1 MGLTKPRASQIF
13 DIDYKQATRVIT
25 VSDVT
30 LAGGAPSQ
38 VDGVNL
44 AEDDRVLVT
53 GQSTA
58 SQNGLYFVSA
68 VGTGADGTWLR
79 TTDGNENGE
88 VQAGMIVM
96 VTEGSLYHDTQ
107 WKLTTNNPIVI
118 GTTALTFVIN
128 ILSQIGGS
136 NTQIQYNNAGTMG
149 GSANLTWDGT
159 TLYTNGAVSVTGNI
173 TGNYILGNG
182 SQLTGLPATYGN
194 SNVATFMAAFGSN
207 TISTTGSI
215 TSGNVTGGNILT
227 GGIVSATGNI
237 TGGNITIPGTANIS
251 TFIGNVFFG
260 SVPAQPTWYT
270 IAPLNLNNSLV
281 AATKVQLNLINTGG
295 GANAGSAIDFYT
307 YQISIAAANAEAR
320 IAAID
325 DGNYSAWIS
334 LQTKT
339 PGSTGTN
346 GLVERVKID
355 STGASVVGNVTGG
368 NLRTAGLISAT
379 GAITGAAITG
389 SSLTVSTGNITVGNI
404 VNANGNGVGN
414 IGSAT
419 TYFNTVFAKAT
430 SAQYADLAENYEA
443 DADYAPGTVVVFGG
457 DKEITISNK
466 NHDTAV
472 AGIISTNPS
481 YLMNAGQTGE
491 WVLPVALTGRVPC
504 RVQGPV
510 NKGTVLVTGDIPGTA
525 IAIDTSKFEPGCVV
539 GKSLEIINS
548 TDVVTIEVAVGR
560 L

>member
-44 AEDDRVLVT
+44 AEDDRVLVS
-53 GQSTA
+53 GQNTA
-58 SQNGLYFVSA
+58 SQNGLYFVSS
-68 VGTGADGTWLR
+68 VGTGANGTWVR

-149 GSANLTWDGT
+149 GSPDLTWNGT
-159 TLYTNGAVSVTGNI
+159 TLYTNGAVSATGNI

-182 SQLTGLPATYGN
+182 SQLSGIITTVDANTLTGTTLAA
-194 SNVATFMAAFGSN
+194 NVVTSSLTSVGTLGSLSV
-207 TISTTGSI
+207 T
-215 TSGNVTGGNILT
+215 GNV
-227 GGIVSATGNI
+227 
-237 TGGNITIPGTANIS
+237 
-251 TFIGNVFFG
+251 
-260 SVPAQPTWYT
+260 
-270 IAPLNLNNSLV
+270 NS
-281 AATKVQLNLINTGG
+281 
-295 GANAGSAIDFYT
+295 
-307 YQISIAAANAEAR
+307 
-320 IAAID
+320 
-325 DGNYSAWIS
+325 
-334 LQTKT
+334 
-339 PGSTGTN
+339 
-346 GLVERVKID
+346 
-355 STGASVVGNVTGG
+355 G

-379 GAITGAAITG
+379 GSITVGGDI
-389 SSLTVSTGNITVGNI
+389 SLTGNIVDAAAMIISTSSNGNI
-404 VNANGNGVGN
+404 TLSPNGTGVVVVNKDIQNGQGNGVGN

-443 DADYAPGTVVVFGG
+443 DAEYKPGTVVVFGG
-457 DKEITISNK
+457 AKEITISNK

-481 YLMNAGQTGE
+481 YLMNAGQTGK

-504 RVQGPV
+504 LVQGPV
-510 NKGTVLVTGDIPGTA
+510 AKGTVLVTGDTSGTA
-525 IAIDTSKFEPGCVV
+525 MAIKTSKFVPGCVV
-539 GKSLEIINS
+539 GKSLENINS
-548 TDVVTIEVAVGR
+548 NEVVTIEVAVGR

>member
-1 MGLTKPRASQIF
+1 MGLTKPRAAQIF
-13 DIDYKQATRVIT
+13 DIDYKQATRAIT
-25 VSDVT
+25 VDNIT
-30 LAGGAPSQ
+30 LVGGAPSQ

-44 AEDDRVLVT
+44 AEDDRVLVS

-68 VGTGADGTWLR
+68 VGTGADGTWIR
-79 TTDGNENGE
+79 TSDGNENGE
-88 VQAGMIVM
+88 IQAGMIVM
-96 VTEGSLYHDTQ
+96 VTEGTVYHDTQ
-107 WKLTTNNPIVI
+107 WKLTTNDPIVI

-149 GSANLTWDGT
+149 GSANLTWDGA

-227 GGIVSATGNI
+227 
-237 TGGNITIPGTANIS
+237 
-251 TFIGNVFFG
+251 
-260 SVPAQPTWYT
+260 
-270 IAPLNLNNSLV
+270 
-281 AATKVQLNLINTGG
+281 
-295 GANAGSAIDFYT
+295 
-307 YQISIAAANAEAR
+307 
-320 IAAID
+320 
-325 DGNYSAWIS
+325 
-334 LQTKT
+334 
-339 PGSTGTN
+339 
-346 GLVERVKID
+346 
-355 STGASVVGNVTGG
+355 
-368 NLRTAGLISAT
+368 AGLISAT
-379 GAITGAAITG
+379 GAITVGGDI
-389 SSLTVSTGNITVGNI
+389 SLTGNIVDAAAMIISTSSNGNI
-404 VNANGNGVGN
+404 TLSPNGTGVVVVNKDIQNGQGNGIGN

-457 DKEITISNK
+457 TKEITISNK

-504 RVQGPV
+504 LVQGPV
-510 NKGTVLVTGDIPGTA
+510 TKGTVLVTGDTPGTA
-525 IAIDTSKFEPGCVV
+525 MAIKTSNFVPGCVV
-539 GKSLEIINS
+539 GKSLENIKSDQVKI
-548 TDVVTIEVAVGR
+548 IEVAVGR

>member
-68 VGTGADGTWLR
+68 VGTGANGTWLR

-182 SQLTGLPATYGN
+182 SQLSGIITTVDANTLTGNTLS
-194 SNVATFMAAFGSN
+194 SNVVTSSLTSVGTLGSLSV
-207 TISTTGSI
+207 T
-215 TSGNVTGGNILT
+215 GNVTGGNVSGTNLTGTLTTASQTNITSVGTLTSVSVSGNTTSGNILT
-227 GGIVSATGNI
+227 G
-237 TGGNITIPGTANIS
+237 
-251 TFIGNVFFG
+251 
-260 SVPAQPTWYT
+260 
-270 IAPLNLNNSLV
+270 
-281 AATKVQLNLINTGG
+281 
-295 GANAGSAIDFYT
+295 
-307 YQISIAAANAEAR
+307 
-320 IAAID
+320 
-325 DGNYSAWIS
+325 
-334 LQTKT
+334 
-339 PGSTGTN
+339 
-346 GLVERVKID
+346 
-355 STGASVVGNVTGG
+355 
-368 NLRTAGLISAT
+368 GLISAT
-379 GAITGAAITG
+379 GN
-389 SSLTVSTGNITVGNI
+389 VTGNYFIGNGSQLTGVIASSGAGNLWVVGRIATFYVPIISGILNIIGRAGNI
-404 VNANGNGVGN
+404 
-414 IGSAT
+414 S
-419 TYFNTVFAKAT
+419 
-430 SAQYADLAENYEA
+430 
-443 DADYAPGTVVVFGG
+443 
-457 DKEITISNK
+457 
-466 NHDTAV
+466 V
-472 AGIISTNPS
+472 A
-481 YLMNAGQTGE
+481 
-491 WVLPVALTGRVPC
+491 
-504 RVQGPV
+504 
-510 NKGTVLVTGDIPGTA
+510 
-525 IAIDTSKFEPGCVV
+525 
-539 GKSLEIINS
+539 INS
-548 TDVVTIEVAVGR
+548 
-560 L
+560 

>member
-1 MGLTKPRASQIF
+1 MGLTKPRAAQIF
-13 DIDYKQATRVIT
+13 DIDYKQATRAIT
-25 VSDVT
+25 VDNIT
-30 LAGGAPSQ
+30 LVGGAPSQ

-44 AEDDRVLVT
+44 AEDDRVLVS

-68 VGTGADGTWLR
+68 VGTGADGTWIR
-79 TTDGNENGE
+79 TSDGNENGE
-88 VQAGMIVM
+88 IQAGMIVM
-96 VTEGSLYHDTQ
+96 VTEGTVYHDTQ
-107 WKLTTNNPIVI
+107 WKLTTNDPIVI

-149 GSANLTWDGT
+149 GSANLTWDGA

-227 GGIVSATGNI
+227 
-237 TGGNITIPGTANIS
+237 
-251 TFIGNVFFG
+251 
-260 SVPAQPTWYT
+260 
-270 IAPLNLNNSLV
+270 
-281 AATKVQLNLINTGG
+281 
-295 GANAGSAIDFYT
+295 
-307 YQISIAAANAEAR
+307 
-320 IAAID
+320 
-325 DGNYSAWIS
+325 
-334 LQTKT
+334 
-339 PGSTGTN
+339 
-346 GLVERVKID
+346 
-355 STGASVVGNVTGG
+355 
-368 NLRTAGLISAT
+368 AGLISAT
-379 GAITGAAITG
+379 GAITVGGDI
-389 SSLTVSTGNITVGNI
+389 SLTGNIVDAAAMIISTSSNGNI
-404 VNANGNGVGN
+404 TLSPNGTGVVVVNKDIQNGQGNGIGN

-457 DKEITISNK
+457 DKEVTISNK

-504 RVQGPV
+504 LVQGPV
-510 NKGTVLVTGDIPGTA
+510 TKGTVLVTGDTPGTA
-525 IAIDTSKFEPGCVV
+525 MAIKTSKFVPGCVV
-539 GKSLEIINS
+539 GKSLENIKSNE
-548 TDVVTIEVAVGR
+548 VVTIEVAVGR